1 MTTHRTRTQY
11 FNNKT
16 KLESDGIQVVL
27 VDLPV
32 GRLPWQD
39 ALPWS
44 LEGNEEMFFDNS
56 YPDGTYFVFY
66 CYNGC
71 PISGY
76 TANKLRP
83 QLPQYHFIDVNGWA
97 AMYEIEKSNYLYEK
111 GLW

>member
-1 MTTHRTRTQY
+1 MNWTRTQY
-11 FNNKT
+11 FDNK
-16 KLESDGIQVVL
+16 KILESDGIQVVL

-39 ALPWS
+39 PIEGS
-44 LEGNEEMFFDNS
+44 LEGNNDMFFDNR

-71 PISGY
+71 PISEY

-83 QLPQYHFIDVNGWA
+83 LLPQYHFIDISGGA
-97 AMYEIEKSNYLYEK
+97 AMYKLEKDNYLYDK
-111 GLW
+111 GL